1 MTVKN
6 LRLIFALATLSPIS
20 MLASINAASAA
31 DTAAT
36 ATATAA
42 TPVVGKMLY
51 SADGKKLAAVYRLD
65 ASGAPQVLLEGK
77 LVTIPASS
85 LTEVDGRIT
94 TSLTKKD
101 IFTR

>member
-1 MTVKN
+1 MKN
-6 LRLIFALATLSPIS
+6 LRLVFALATLSPIS
-20 MLASINAASAA
+20 MLASISAASAS
-31 DTAAT
+31 DTA

-51 SADGKKLAAVYRLD
+51 GADGKKLAAIYRLD

-85 LTEVDGRIT
+85 LTEVDGHIA

-101 IFTR
+101 IFAH

>member
-1 MTVKN
+1 MKN
-6 LRLIFALATLSPIS
+6 LGLILALAIAPAS
-20 MLASINAASAA
+20 MLVSVNAASAA
-31 DTAAT
+31 DAV

-51 SADGKKLAAVYRLD
+51 SADGKKLAAIYRLD

-85 LTEVDGRIT
+85 LTEVDGHFT

-101 IFTR
+101 IPTR

>member
-1 MTVKN
+1 MKN

-20 MLASINAASAA
+20 MLASIDAASAA

-36 ATATAA
+36 ATTTTAA

-51 SADGKKLAAVYRLD
+51 GADGKKLAAVYRLD

-85 LTEVDGRIT
+85 LTEVDGHVT

-101 IFTR
+101 ILTR

>member
-1 MTVKN
+1 MKN
-6 LRLIFALATLSPIS
+6 LRLVFALATLSPIS
-20 MLASINAASAA
+20 MLASISAANAADPA
-31 DTAAT
+31 

-51 SADGKKLAAVYRLD
+51 GADGKKLAAIYKLD

-77 LVTIPASS
+77 LFTIPASS
-85 LTEVDGRIT
+85 LTEVDGHVT

>member
-1 MTVKN
+1 MKN
-6 LRLIFALATLSPIS
+6 LGLILALAIAPAS
-20 MLASINAASAA
+20 MLVSVNAASAA
-31 DTAAT
+31 DAV

-51 SADGKKLAAVYRLD
+51 SADGKKLAAIYKLD

-85 LTEVDGRIT
+85 LTEVDGHVV

>member
-1 MTVKN
+1 
-6 LRLIFALATLSPIS
+6 
-20 MLASINAASAA
+20 MLVSVNAASAA
-31 DTAAT
+31 DAV

-51 SADGKKLAAVYRLD
+51 SADGKKLAAIYKLD

-85 LTEVDGRIT
+85 LTEVDGHVQ

>member
-1 MTVKN
+1 MKN
-6 LRLIFALATLSPIS
+6 LRLVFALATLSPIS
-20 MLASINAASAA
+20 MLASISAAGAA

-36 ATATAA
+36 APN
-42 TPVVGKMLY
+42 PVVGKMLY
-51 SADGKKLAAVYRLD
+51 SADGKKLAAIYKLD

-85 LTEVDGRIT
+85 LTEVDGHIA

-101 IFTR
+101 IFAR